1 MKLESSMA
9 HVVETGIVNGV
20 EGTTRAQ
27 QLTRLKEFKD
37 HFISEGVEKVV
48 LSEIGPGN
56 MNGAWIMAI
65 HHKTGA
71 AFGASYD
78 SYFKNPMAYDTLM
91 EKWQKTPTL
100 KMTSFAVTFEIEDF

>member
-1 MKLESSMA
+1 MA

-65 HHKTGA
+65 HHKSGA
-71 AFGASYD
+71 AYGATHD
-78 SYFKNPMAYDTLM
+78 AYFKNPKNFDSLM
-91 EKWQKTPTL
+91 EKWGKTPTIE
-100 KMTSFAVTFEIEDF
+100 MASYAVTFVIDDF